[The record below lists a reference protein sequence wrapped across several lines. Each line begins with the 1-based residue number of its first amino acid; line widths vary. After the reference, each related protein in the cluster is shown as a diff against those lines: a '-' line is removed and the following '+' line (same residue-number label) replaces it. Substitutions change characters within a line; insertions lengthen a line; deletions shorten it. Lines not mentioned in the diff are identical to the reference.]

1 MVLNLDIGVF
11 YVFFLFCLCTVLLLM
26 FSALKN
32 GFLFRIIFDTNYVMY
47 IIGLNISLR
56 TILIVLAN
64 QITSIDSYLHDLQY
78 IFHVR
83 IYFIVSDELDAIE
96 EN

>member
-56 TILIVLAN
+56 TILYLLIRSLHF
-64 QITSIDSYLHDLQY
+64 YLHDLQY